1 MAKQTRNVH
10 VHFEA
15 GLPDDDS
22 TDSSDGESAPSV
34 EEEPKSSNEPRT
46 SSNHGISSRI
56 QKRKMPVR
64 RPTAYVSGRQPIQ
77 PKQDDKETA
86 EQSSSSDTPPPSSTE
101 GAKKSPTLEQRLREL
116 SIKYKQ
122 QEQSPEREPSS
133 ALLKKPFTI
142 VKK

>member
-34 EEEPKSSNEPRT
+34 EEEPKSTN
-46 SSNHGISSRI
+46 
-56 QKRKMPVR
+56 
-64 RPTAYVSGRQPIQ
+64 
-77 PKQDDKETA
+77 
-86 EQSSSSDTPPPSSTE
+86 E

-122 QEQSPEREPSS
+122 QEQSPEREPST
-133 ALLKKPFTI
+133 ALLKKPFTK